1 MHSAGNSHTHVA
13 QIKRGKADLRSVIII
28 HKQPNFVNIPHDIYT
43 QQRFNFYP
51 SLSVVSVSVCGCV
64 VLPTEYQNMHFTSNI
79 RTFWGSEDILS
90 GPYIFQSLFEV

>member
-13 QIKRGKADLRSVIII
+13 QIKRGKADLKSVIII
-28 HKQPNFVNIPHDIYT
+28 HKQPNFVNISHDIYT

-51 SLSVVSVSVCGCV
+51 SWLVCLCVVVV
-64 VLPTEYQNMHFTSNI
+64 VLPTEYQNLHFTSNI